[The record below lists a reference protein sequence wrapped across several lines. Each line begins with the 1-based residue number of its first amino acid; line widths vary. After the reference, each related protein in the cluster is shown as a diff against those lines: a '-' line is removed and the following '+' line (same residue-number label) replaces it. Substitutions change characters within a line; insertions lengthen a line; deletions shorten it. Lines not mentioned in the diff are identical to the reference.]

1 MGDPRNEDADLSVLG
16 RASTGSF
23 ASMRSSATWPAA
35 QMRVLPPDPYE
46 ITGLAWSGHGRLGG
60 AEVLIDAGNP

>member
-1 MGDPRNEDADLSVLG
+1 MRDPRNEDAELSVLG
-16 RASTGSF
+16 RSSTGWF
-23 ASMRSSATWPAA
+23 ASMRSCATWPAA

-60 AEVLIDAGNP
+60 VEVLTDAGNP